1 MVPCLK
7 RLCSVNF
14 ETVGTVNPA
23 HFFSSLEQGATLLTA
38 NQRLA
43 RYLRQ
48 EFDVYQQT
56 LGRNVWVTPDI
67 LPLSTWLERCWNE
80 ILETNLANS
89 LPGLLTPYQQQAL
102 WERIIAESAEGQH
115 LLQVSTAAENA
126 LAAWALLKQWRI
138 TLESATSVFHSTA
151 NADNHAFAQWARRFG
166 RLCKKNAWLDS
177 ATLPDAVIQHI
188 KSGTL
193 PLPTHMGFAGFDE
206 FTPQQQY
213 LLQSLSLA
221 GAHVTQIAAPENLN
235 VSLVRCGCADGRA
248 EIIAAARWARH
259 LLERDASLTIAVVIP
274 ELSAVRETVVRTFD
288 QVFSPASDLPGT
300 SHVTTPYNISLGTA
314 LLDEPVI
321 HTAFL
326 ILESAQG
333 KLTIEKMGSLL
344 RSPFLAGAEQE
355 MTRRALLDARLRRA
369 SDTHVTLD
377 MLRYYAT
384 HNNATGAENAYA
396 CPVLANHLIKWAE
409 AIRPLSVMVKEQHV
423 PSKWMAFFTRLLA
436 CAGWPGE
443 RSLDSREYQ
452 AHMAWRGLL
461 ADYALL
467 DAAAGKQTLGEAV
480 GHLRHMAAVTLFQP
494 QSAETPIQI
503 MGLLETAGLQ
513 FDHMWIMGLHDGAW
527 PEPARPNPFLPLT
540 LQRQHNLPH
549 ASAARELAFAQQ
561 ITQRLFSS
569 AKHVIVSYPQ
579 QEADRELHPSP
590 LIRPLQ
596 EVDLQDLV
604 MDNAPFY
611 AQLIHQRARQ
621 SARLEIF
628 KDDMAPPLE
637 IGTVVAGGT
646 DVLKQQAACPFRAF
660 ARHRLGAQPL
670 NPVGIGLNASER
682 GKLLHAAME
691 AVWKT
696 VQSHAILCGISEEEL
711 QSIIRDAVARVV
723 NKMAHNRQF
732 TFSEKFTALER
743 TRLEKLITAWMLL
756 EKQRSPFTV
765 FQTEQERLI
774 EIGGLAFTARIDR
787 IDELPDGRHV
797 IIDYKTGDAKLQ
809 SWFGERPDEPQLP
822 LYGISDTHAVAGLA
836 FAQLRA
842 GNLCFKGFSDT
853 EGIIPNVKEFSS
865 VKNAP
870 TVTWSDQFN
879 DWRQVLQHLAE
890 GFRAGYAPVDPKK
903 PGATCQYCEL
913 TALCR
918 IHEHDGLGLTPEAQE
933 DDDD

>member
-1 MVPCLK
+1 M
-7 RLCSVNF
+7 
-14 ETVGTVNPA
+14 NPT
-23 HFFSSLEQGATLLTA
+23 HFFPALEQGATLLTA

-48 EFDVYQQT
+48 EFHAHQQA
-56 LGRNVWVTPDI
+56 LGHSVWTSPDI

-138 TLESATSVFHSTA
+138 TLESVTSIFHGAMNT
-151 NADNHAFAQWARRFG
+151 DNHAFAQWARRFE
-166 RLCKKNAWLDS
+166 RSCKKNAWLDS
-177 ATLPDAVIQHI
+177 AALPDAVIQHI
-188 KSGTL
+188 NSGTL
-193 PLPTHMGFAGFDE
+193 PLTAHLGFAGFDE

-221 GAHVTQIAAPENLN
+221 GAHVTQIDAPENTD
-235 VSLVRCGCADGRA
+235 VSVIRCGCADVHA

-259 LLERDASLTIAVVIP
+259 LLERDASLAVAVVIP
-274 ELSAVRETVVRTFD
+274 ELGALRETVARTFD
-288 QVFSPASDLPGT
+288 QVFSPAISLSGT
-300 SHVTTPYNISLGTA
+300 PHVIAPYNISLGTA

-321 HTAFL
+321 HTALL
-326 ILESAQG
+326 ILEFAHG
-333 KLTIEKMGSLL
+333 KLALEKMGSLL

-355 MTRRALLDARLRRA
+355 MTRRALLDARLRRVG
-369 SDTHVTLD
+369 DTQVTLD
-377 MLRYYAT
+377 TLRYYT
-384 HNNATGAENAYA
+384 ATGEENAYA
-396 CPVLANHLIKWAE
+396 CPVLAYRLIKWAE
-409 AIRPLSVMVKEQHV
+409 AIKTLSAMAKAQQI
-423 PSKWMAFFTRLLA
+423 PSKWVALFTRLLA

-452 AHMAWRGLL
+452 AHMAWRTLL
-461 ADYALL
+461 SDYALL
-467 DAAAGKQTLGEAV
+467 DTVAGKQTLGEAV

-513 FDHMWIMGLHDGAW
+513 FDHAWIMGLHDGAW
-527 PEPARPNPFLPLT
+527 PEPARPNPFLPLM

-569 AKHVIVSYPQ
+569 AKHVVVSYPQ

-590 LIRPLQ
+590 LIRALR
-596 EVDLQDLV
+596 EVALQDLV
-604 MDNAPFY
+604 MDNTPFY

-621 SARLEIF
+621 SARLEII

-646 DVLKQQAACPFRAF
+646 DILKQQAACPFRSF
-660 ARHRLGAQPL
+660 AKHRLGAQPL
-670 NPVGIGLNASER
+670 NQVGIGLNASER
-682 GKLLHAAME
+682 GKLLHAVME

-696 VQSHAILCGISEEEL
+696 VQSHTILCSTPEEEL
-711 QSIIRDAVARVV
+711 QRIIRDAVARVV

-732 TFSEKFTALER
+732 TFSEKFTALEKN
-743 TRLEKLITAWMLL
+743 RLEKLITAWMEL
-756 EKQRSPFTV
+756 EKQRSPFSV

-787 IDELPDGRHV
+787 VDELPDGCHV
-797 IIDYKTGDAKLQ
+797 IIDYKTGKADLQ
-809 SWFGERPDEPQLP
+809 HWFGERLDEPQLP

-842 GNLCFKGFSDT
+842 GELCFKGFSDA
-853 EGIIPNVKEFSS
+853 EGIIPNVKEFGN
-865 VKNAP
+865 VKNSPAVNWP
-870 TVTWSDQFN
+870 DQFSQ
-879 DWRQVLQHLAE
+879 WRQVLQHLAE
-890 GFRAGYAPVDPKK
+890 EFRAGYAPVDPKI

-918 IHEHDGLGLTPEAQE
+918 IHEHDGLGLTPEIQE

>member
-1 MVPCLK
+1 M
-7 RLCSVNF
+7 
-14 ETVGTVNPA
+14 NPTQ
-23 HFFSSLEQGATLLTA
+23 FFPALEQGATLLTA

-48 EFDVYQQT
+48 EFDAYQQT
-56 LGRNVWVTPDI
+56 LGHSVWASPDI

-80 ILETNLANS
+80 ILETNLANNF
-89 LPGLLTPYQQQAL
+89 PGLLTLYQQQAL
-102 WERIIAESAEGQH
+102 WERIIAESTEGQH

-126 LAAWALLKQWRI
+126 LAAWTLLKQWRI
-138 TLESATSVFHSTA
+138 TLESATSTFHGA
-151 NADNHAFAQWARRFG
+151 MNADNHAFAQWARRFE

-177 ATLPDAVIQHI
+177 AMLPDAVIQYI
-188 KSGTL
+188 RSGTL
-193 PLPTHMGFAGFDE
+193 PLPAHLGFAGFDE
-206 FTPQQQY
+206 LTPQQQY

-235 VSLVRCGCADGRA
+235 ASLVRCGCADGRA

-259 LLERDASLTIAVVIP
+259 LLERDTSLTIAVVIP
-274 ELSAVRETVVRTFD
+274 ELSAVRETVIRTFD
-288 QVFSPASDLPGT
+288 QVFCPANNLPGT
-300 SHVTTPYNISLGTA
+300 PQAIAPYNISLGTA

-321 HTAFL
+321 HTALL
-326 ILESAQG
+326 ILEFAYG
-333 KLTIEKMGSLL
+333 KLTLEKMGSLL

-369 SDTHVTLD
+369 GGTQVTLD
-377 MLRYYAT
+377 ALRYYAI
-384 HNNATGAENAYA
+384 HNNTTGAENAYA
-396 CPVLANHLIKWAE
+396 CPVLANHLIEWAE
-409 AIRPLSVMVKEQHV
+409 AIKSLSAMVKAQQI
-423 PSKWMAFFTRLLA
+423 PSKWVAFFTRLLA
-436 CAGWPGE
+436 RAGWPGE

-467 DAAAGKQTLGEAV
+467 DAVAGKQTLGEAV
-480 GHLRHMAAVTLFQP
+480 GHLRHMAAVTLFQS

-513 FDHMWIMGLHDGAW
+513 FDYLWVMGLHDGAW
-527 PEPARPNPFLPLT
+527 PESARPNPFLPLT

-549 ASAARELAFAQQ
+549 ASAARELAFSQQ
-561 ITQRLFSS
+561 ITQRLCSS
-569 AKHVIVSYPQ
+569 AKHVIASYPQ
-579 QEADRELHPSP
+579 QDADRALHPSP
-590 LIRPLQ
+590 LIRLLR
-596 EVDLQDLV
+596 EVALQDLV
-604 MDNAPFY
+604 PDVIMDNTPFY
-611 AQLIHQRARQ
+611 AQIIYQ
-621 SARLEIF
+621 SARLESF
-628 KDDMAPPLE
+628 KDDTAPPLD
-637 IGTVVAGGT
+637 IGTMVAGGT

-670 NPVGIGLNASER
+670 NQVGIGLNASER

-691 AVWKT
+691 SVWKA
-696 VQSHAILCGISEEEL
+696 VQSHAILCRTPEEEL
-711 QSIIRDAVARVV
+711 QRIIRDAVARVI

-732 TFSEKFTALER
+732 TFAEKFTALEKN
-743 TRLEKLITAWMLL
+743 RLEKLIGAWMLL

-797 IIDYKTGDAKLQ
+797 IIDYKTGKADPQHWL
-809 SWFGERPDEPQLP
+809 GERPDEPQLP

-842 GNLCFKGFSDT
+842 GELCFKGFSDT
-853 EGIIPNVKEFSS
+853 DGIIPSVKEFGN
-865 VKNAP
+865 VKNTPAVNWP
-870 TVTWSDQFN
+870 DQFSH
-879 DWRQVLQHLAE
+879 WREVLQDLAE
-890 GFRAGYAPVDPKK
+890 AFRTGYAPVDPKK
-903 PGATCQYCEL
+903 PGATCKYCEL

-918 IHEHDGLGLTPEAQE
+918 IHEHDGLGLTLEAQDE
-933 DDDD
+933 DDD